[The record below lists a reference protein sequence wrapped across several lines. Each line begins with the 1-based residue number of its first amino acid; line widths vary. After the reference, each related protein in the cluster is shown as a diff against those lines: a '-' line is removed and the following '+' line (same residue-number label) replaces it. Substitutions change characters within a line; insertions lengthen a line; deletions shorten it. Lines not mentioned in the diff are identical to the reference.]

1 MPAATF
7 QNLGF
12 EFGGTAPGLA
22 AGWTL
27 SHLASA
33 EEIAGYG
40 TPEAP
45 QEDFERGWHNDT
57 FHFGLEPT
65 AVEPALFDDGPE
77 SVEDFEEGWSQN
89 ESFIHELTSA
99 VAADYDPG
107 ASNKPVED
115 FEVLWAGNSGFLFAF
130 APANLSAIPTEA
142 FETGWRSNGTF
153 LFAFAPANLSTPF
166 TETFEGT
173 WPTVMRTV

>member
-12 EFGGTAPGLA
+12 ELAGTEPGLA

-27 SHLASA
+27 AHLASV

-45 QEDFERGWHNDT
+45 EESFERGWTNDT
-57 FHFGLEPT
+57 FHFGLGPT

-89 ESFIHELTSA
+89 ETFIDELTSA
-99 VAADYDPG
+99 AAADYDPG
-107 ASNKPVED
+107 AANSPLED
-115 FEVLWAGNSGFLFAF
+115 FDGLWAGNSGFLFAF
-130 APANLSAIPTEA
+130 APVDLAGVPTEA
-142 FETGWRSNGTF
+142 FESGWRSNGTF
-153 LFAFAPANLSTPF
+153 VFAFAPANLSTPLV
-166 TETFEGT
+166 ESFEGT
-173 WPTVMRTV
+173 WPTVMKTV